1 MTLSIVSDLCR
12 RPQRSLAE
20 APAPVVPPIVIERR
34 GIGCPRRANGGDIST
49 LHLGESEIGF
59 YLRLPGADLE
69 HHECTMINRSRPPV
83 AAAHHSKKN
92 LNGCG

>member
-1 MTLSIVSDLCR
+1 MTLSIVSNLCR

-20 APAPVVPPIVIERR
+20 APAPIVIERR
-34 GIGCPRRANGGDIST
+34 GIGCPLRANGGDVST

-69 HHECTMINRSRPPV
+69 HHECTMVNRSRPPV
-83 AAAHHSKKN
+83 AAAHHRKEN